1 MSMSYAIRTEVNLQ
15 VILWSIASAIYK
27 TVKGVQRLAGYL
39 PALATVLAV
48 LQVAGMTLGATSVIA
63 AGLLVVVTF
72 PAVVIGAFVFGVV
85 AYVSMPR

>member
-15 VILWSIASAIYK
+15 VILWSIAAAIYQAA
-27 TVKGVQRLAGYL
+27 KGAQRLAGYL
-39 PALATVLAV
+39 PTLATALAI
-48 LQVAGMTLGATSVIA
+48 LQVAGMTLVATALIV
-63 AGLLVVVTF
+63 AGLFITVTY